1 MFTSIIG
8 KDCELKSNNMKKTI
22 KAILRD
28 DLSRKGLEK
37 RIDLRVYLDG
47 RQTKFATPYSIA
59 PDCWDKKSGRVI
71 GNCPE
76 KSVINSYLNGK
87 ETEYERYLF
96 QCEMLGETVD
106 LERIRE
112 ILTGK
117 ARTAPSEKSNATL
130 DEIFDAYIDKLRTD
144 NRRERT
150 IIGILDLKKDM
161 AKFSKRSKKRTIDQ
175 LDILFIQEYKKYLRT
190 VRRNAD
196 NTINTKLNRLRSVV
210 KWAGRLG
217 YPIDD
222 PFGKGLKFLNRSKP
236 RTVFLTKDE
245 YDAFLQ
251 KALPDKGDP
260 AMKLTRE
267 LFIFSC
273 ETGLRF
279 SDVLDLKRTH
289 LKKDSKGVTYI
300 SKIQCKTNELVEIP
314 LMSKWPKVLLAKY
327 RNVSV
332 GEHVFPSLSNNCV
345 NRKLKILAEKA
356 GIGKR
361 LSFHVGRHTFASHL
375 AHAGVPLYIIAKLL
389 GDKSLDMVHRVYT
402 NTERTELTEAMKKL
416 SA

>member
-1 MFTSIIG
+1 
-8 KDCELKSNNMKKTI
+8 MKKTI
-22 KAILRD
+22 RPILRD

-59 PDCWDKKSGRVI
+59 PACWDKKSGRVV

-76 KSVINSYLNGK
+76 KSVINGYLNGK

-117 ARTAPSEKSNATL
+117 ARTAPSEKTNATL
-130 DEIFDAYIDKLRTD
+130 DEIFDAYVDKLRTD
-144 NRRERT
+144 NRCERT

-327 RNVSV
+327 RNGSV
-332 GEHVFPSLSNNCV
+332 DENVFPSLSNNCV
-345 NRKLKILAEKA
+345 NRKLKMLAEKA

-375 AHAGVPLYIIAKLL
+375 AHAGVPLYIVAKLL

>member
-1 MFTSIIG
+1 
-8 KDCELKSNNMKKTI
+8 MKKTI
-22 KAILRD
+22 RPILRD

-59 PDCWDKKSGRVI
+59 PACWDKKSGRVV

-117 ARTAPSEKSNATL
+117 ARTAPSEKTNATL
-130 DEIFDAYIDKLRTD
+130 DEIFDAYVDKLRTD

-150 IIGILDLKKDM
+150 VIGILDLKKDM

-175 LDILFIQEYKKYLRT
+175 FDILFIQEYKKYLRT

-222 PFGKGLKFLNRSKP
+222 PFGKGVRFLNRSTP
-236 RTVFLTKDE
+236 RTIFLTKDE
-245 YDAFLQ
+245 YDEFLQ
-251 KALPDKGDP
+251 KALADRNDL
-260 AMKLTRE
+260 AMRVTRE

-279 SDVLDLKRTH
+279 SDVLDLKWTH

-300 SKIQCKTNELVEIP
+300 SKIQCKTKELVEIP

-327 RNVSV
+327 RNVST
-332 GEHVFPSLSNNCV
+332 GEHVFPRLSNNCV
-345 NRKLKILAEKA
+345 NRKLKMLAEKA

-361 LSFHVGRHTFASHL
+361 LSFHVARHTFASHL
-375 AHAGVPLYIIAKLL
+375 ANAGVPLYIVAKLL

>member
-1 MFTSIIG
+1 
-8 KDCELKSNNMKKTI
+8 MKKTI
-22 KAILRD
+22 RPILRD

-47 RQTKFATPYSIA
+47 RQTKFATPYSVF
-59 PDCWDKKSGRVI
+59 PVCWDKKSGRVV

-117 ARTAPSEKSNATL
+117 VRTSPREKTNATF
-130 DEIFDAYIDKLRTD
+130 DEIFDAYVDKLRTD

-175 LDILFIQEYKKYLRT
+175 LDVLFIQEYKKYLRT

-210 KWAGRLG
+210 RWAGRLG
-217 YPIDD
+217 YPVDD
-222 PFGKGLKFLNRSKP
+222 PFGKGVRFLNRSTP
-236 RTVFLTKDE
+236 RTIFLTKDE
-245 YDAFLQ
+245 YDEFLQ
-251 KALPDKGDP
+251 KALADRNDL
-260 AMKLTRE
+260 AMRVTRE

-279 SDVLDLKRTH
+279 SDVLDLKWTH

-300 SKIQCKTNELVEIP
+300 SKIQCKTKELVEIP

-327 RNVSV
+327 RNESV
-332 GEHVFPSLSNNCV
+332 DERVFPRLSNACV
-345 NRKLKILAEKA
+345 NRKLRMLAEKA
-356 GIGKR
+356 GIRKR

-375 AHAGVPLYIIAKLL
+375 ANAGVPLYIVAKLL

>member
-1 MFTSIIG
+1 
-8 KDCELKSNNMKKTI
+8 MKKTI
-22 KAILRD
+22 RPILRD

-59 PDCWDKKSGRVI
+59 PACWDKKSGRVV

-76 KSVINSYLNGK
+76 KSVINGYLNGK

-117 ARTAPSEKSNATL
+117 ARTAPSEKTNATL
-130 DEIFDAYIDKLRTD
+130 DEIFDAYVDKLRTD
-144 NRRERT
+144 NRCERT

-222 PFGKGLKFLNRSKP
+222 RS
-236 RTVFLTKDE
+236 
-245 YDAFLQ
+245 
-251 KALPDKGDP
+251 G
-260 AMKLTRE
+260 
-267 LFIFSC
+267 
-273 ETGLRF
+273 
-279 SDVLDLKRTH
+279 SD
-289 LKKDSKGVTYI
+289 
-300 SKIQCKTNELVEIP
+300 
-314 LMSKWPKVLLAKY
+314 
-327 RNVSV
+327 
-332 GEHVFPSLSNNCV
+332 
-345 NRKLKILAEKA
+345 
-356 GIGKR
+356 
-361 LSFHVGRHTFASHL
+361 
-375 AHAGVPLYIIAKLL
+375 
-389 GDKSLDMVHRVYT
+389 
-402 NTERTELTEAMKKL
+402 
-416 SA
+416 

>member
-1 MFTSIIG
+1 
-8 KDCELKSNNMKKTI
+8 MKKTI
-22 KAILRD
+22 RPILRD

-59 PDCWDKKSGRVI
+59 PACW
-71 GNCPE
+71 
-76 KSVINSYLNGK
+76 

-117 ARTAPSEKSNATL
+117 ARTAPSEKTNATL
-130 DEIFDAYIDKLRTD
+130 DEIFDAYVDKLRTD
-144 NRRERT
+144 NRCERT

-279 SDVLDLKRTH
+279 SDVLDLKWTH
-289 LKKDSKGVTYI
+289 LKNIKGVTYI
-300 SKIQCKTNELVEIP
+300 SKIQCKTKELVEIP
-314 LMSKWPKVLLAKY
+314 VTLKWPKVLLAKY
-327 RNVSV
+327 RNVST

-345 NRKLKILAEKA
+345 NRKLKMLAEKA

-361 LSFHVGRHTFASHL
+361 LSFHVARHTFASHL
-375 AHAGVPLYIIAKLL
+375 ANAGVPLYIVAKLL
-389 GDKSLDMVHRVYT
+389 GDKSIDMVHRVYT
-402 NTERTELTEAMKKL
+402 NTERTELIEAMKKL
-416 SA
+416 GA

>member
-1 MFTSIIG
+1 M
-8 KDCELKSNNMKKTI
+8 
-22 KAILRD
+22 
-28 DLSRKGLEK
+28 EK

-59 PDCWDKKSGRVI
+59 PACWDKKSGRVV

-96 QCEMLGETVD
+96 QCEMLDETVD

-117 ARTAPSEKSNATL
+117 SRTAPSEKTNATL
-130 DEIFDAYIDKLRTD
+130 DEIFDAYVDKLRTD
-144 NRRERT
+144 NRCERT

-175 LDILFIQEYKKYLRT
+175 FDILFIQEYKKYLRT

-222 PFGKGLKFLNRSKP
+222 PFGKGVRFLNRSTP
-236 RTVFLTKDE
+236 RTIFLTKDE
-245 YDAFLQ
+245 YDEFLQ
-251 KALPDKGDP
+251 KALADRNDL
-260 AMKLTRE
+260 AMRVTRE

-279 SDVLDLKRTH
+279 SDVLDLKWTH

-300 SKIQCKTNELVEIP
+300 SKIQCKTKELVEIP

-327 RNVSV
+327 RNVST
-332 GEHVFPSLSNNCV
+332 GENVFPRLSNGCI
-345 NRKLKILAEKA
+345 NRKLKMLAEKA
-356 GIGKR
+356 GIGKC
-361 LSFHVGRHTFASHL
+361 LSFHVARHTFASHL
-375 AHAGVPLYIIAKLL
+375 ANAGVPLYIVAKLL

>member
-1 MFTSIIG
+1 
-8 KDCELKSNNMKKTI
+8 MKKTI
-22 KAILRD
+22 RPILRD

-59 PDCWDKKSGRVI
+59 PACWDKKSGRVV

-96 QCEMLGETVD
+96 QCEMLDETVD

-117 ARTAPSEKSNATL
+117 SRTAPSEKTNATL
-130 DEIFDAYIDKLRTD
+130 DEIFDAYVDKLRTD
-144 NRRERT
+144 NRCERT

-175 LDILFIQEYKKYLRT
+175 FDILFIQEYKKYLRT

-222 PFGKGLKFLNRSKP
+222 PFGKGVRFLNRSTP
-236 RTVFLTKDE
+236 RTIFLTKDE
-245 YDAFLQ
+245 YDEFLQ
-251 KALPDKGDP
+251 KALADRNDL
-260 AMKLTRE
+260 AMRVTRE

-279 SDVLDLKRTH
+279 SDVLDLKWTH

-300 SKIQCKTNELVEIP
+300 SKIQCKTKELVEIP

-327 RNVSV
+327 RNVST
-332 GEHVFPSLSNNCV
+332 GEHVFPRLSNNCV
-345 NRKLKILAEKA
+345 NRNLKMLAEKA

-361 LSFHVGRHTFASHL
+361 LSFHVARHTFASHL
-375 AHAGVPLYIIAKLL
+375 ANAGVPLYIVAKLL

>member
-1 MFTSIIG
+1 
-8 KDCELKSNNMKKTI
+8 MKKTI
-22 KAILRD
+22 RPILRD

-59 PDCWDKKSGRVI
+59 PACWDKKSGRVV

-117 ARTAPSEKSNATL
+117 SRTAPSEKTNATL
-130 DEIFDAYIDKLRTD
+130 DEIFDAYVDKLRTD
-144 NRRERT
+144 NRCERT

-210 KWAGRLG
+210 
-217 YPIDD
+217 
-222 PFGKGLKFLNRSKP
+222 NRSKP

-279 SDVLDLKRTH
+279 SDVLDLKWTH
-289 LKKDSKGVTYI
+289 LKNIKGVTYI
-300 SKIQCKTNELVEIP
+300 SKIQCKTKELVEIP
-314 LMSKWPKVLLAKY
+314 VTLKWPKVLLAKY
-327 RNVSV
+327 RNVST

-345 NRKLKILAEKA
+345 NRKLKMLAEKA

-361 LSFHVGRHTFASHL
+361 LSFHVARHTFASHL
-375 AHAGVPLYIIAKLL
+375 ANAGVPLYIVAKLL

>member
-1 MFTSIIG
+1 
-8 KDCELKSNNMKKTI
+8 MKKTI
-22 KAILRD
+22 RPILRD

-59 PDCWDKKSGRVI
+59 PACWDKKSGRVV

-87 ETEYERYLF
+87 ETAYERYLF
-96 QCEMLGETVD
+96 QCEMLDETVD

-117 ARTAPSEKSNATL
+117 SRTAPSEKTNATF
-130 DEIFDAYIDKLRTD
+130 DEIFDAYVDKLRTD

-150 IIGILDLKKDM
+150 VIGILDLKKDM

-210 KWAGRLG
+210 RWAGRLG

-222 PFGKGLKFLNRSKP
+222 PFGKGVRFLNRSTP
-236 RTVFLTKDE
+236 RTIFLTKDE
-245 YDAFLQ
+245 YDEFLQ
-251 KALPDKGDP
+251 KALADRNDL
-260 AMKLTRE
+260 AMRVTRE

-279 SDVLDLKRTH
+279 SDVLDLKWTH

-300 SKIQCKTNELVEIP
+300 SKIQCKTKELVEIP

-327 RNVSV
+327 RNVST
-332 GEHVFPSLSNNCV
+332 GEHVFPRLSNNCV
-345 NRKLKILAEKA
+345 NRKLKMLAEKA

-361 LSFHVGRHTFASHL
+361 LSFHVARHTFASHL
-375 AHAGVPLYIIAKLL
+375 ANAGVPLYIVAKLL

>member
-1 MFTSIIG
+1 
-8 KDCELKSNNMKKTI
+8 MKKTI
-22 KAILRD
+22 RPILRD

-59 PDCWDKKSGRVI
+59 PACWDKKSGRVV

-87 ETEYERYLF
+87 ETENERYLF
-96 QCEMLGETVD
+96 QCEMLDETVD

-117 ARTAPSEKSNATL
+117 SRTAPSEKTNATL
-130 DEIFDAYIDKLRTD
+130 DEIFDAYVDKLRTD
-144 NRRERT
+144 NRCERT

-175 LDILFIQEYKKYLRT
+175 FDILFIQEYKKYLRT

-222 PFGKGLKFLNRSKP
+222 PFGKGVRFLNRSTP
-236 RTVFLTKDE
+236 RTIFLTKDE
-245 YDAFLQ
+245 YDEFLQ
-251 KALPDKGDP
+251 KALADRNDL
-260 AMKLTRE
+260 AMRVTRE

-279 SDVLDLKRTH
+279 SDVLDLKWTH

-300 SKIQCKTNELVEIP
+300 SKIQCKTKELVEIP

-327 RNVSV
+327 RNVST
-332 GEHVFPSLSNNCV
+332 GENVFPRLSNGCI
-345 NRKLKILAEKA
+345 NRKLKMLAEKA
-356 GIGKR
+356 GIGKC
-361 LSFHVGRHTFASHL
+361 LSFHVARHTFASHL
-375 AHAGVPLYIIAKLL
+375 ANAGVPLYIVAKLL

>member
-1 MFTSIIG
+1 
-8 KDCELKSNNMKKTI
+8 MKKTI
-22 KAILRD
+22 RPILRD

-59 PDCWDKKSGRVI
+59 PACWDKKSGRVV

-96 QCEMLGETVD
+96 QCEMLDETVD

-117 ARTAPSEKSNATL
+117 SRTAPSEKTNATL
-130 DEIFDAYIDKLRTD
+130 DEIFDAYVDKLRTD
-144 NRRERT
+144 NRCERT

-175 LDILFIQEYKKYLRT
+175 FDILFIQEYKKYLRT

-222 PFGKGLKFLNRSKP
+222 PFGKGVRFLNHSTP
-236 RTVFLTKDE
+236 RTIFLTKDE
-245 YDAFLQ
+245 YDEFLQ
-251 KALPDKGDP
+251 KALADRNDL
-260 AMKLTRE
+260 AMRVTRE

-279 SDVLDLKRTH
+279 SDVLDLKWTH

-300 SKIQCKTNELVEIP
+300 SKIQCKTKELVEIP

-327 RNVSV
+327 RNVST
-332 GEHVFPSLSNNCV
+332 GENVFPRLSNGCI
-345 NRKLKILAEKA
+345 NRKLKMLAEKA
-356 GIGKR
+356 GIGKC
-361 LSFHVGRHTFASHL
+361 LSFHVARHTFASHL
-375 AHAGVPLYIIAKLL
+375 ANAGVPLYIVAKLL

>member
-1 MFTSIIG
+1 
-8 KDCELKSNNMKKTI
+8 MKKTI
-22 KAILRD
+22 RPILRD

-161 AKFSKRSKKRTIDQ
+161 AKFSKRSKKQTIDQ

-314 LMSKWPKVLLAKY
+314 VTLKWAKVLLAKY
-327 RNVSV
+327 RNVST
-332 GEHVFPSLSNNCV
+332 GEHVFPRLSNGCI
-345 NRKLKILAEKA
+345 NRKLKMLAEKA

-375 AHAGVPLYIIAKLL
+375 ANAGTPLYMVAKLL

-402 NTERTELTEAMKKL
+402 NTERTELIEAMKKL
-416 SA
+416 GA

>member
-1 MFTSIIG
+1 
-8 KDCELKSNNMKKTI
+8 MKKTI
-22 KAILRD
+22 RPILRD

-59 PDCWDKKSGRVI
+59 PACWDKKSGRVV

-96 QCEMLGETVD
+96 QCEMLDETVD

-117 ARTAPSEKSNATL
+117 SRTAPSEKTNATL
-130 DEIFDAYIDKLRTD
+130 DEIFDAYLDKLRTD
-144 NRRERT
+144 NRCERT

-175 LDILFIQEYKKYLRT
+175 FDILFIQEYKKYLRT

-222 PFGKGLKFLNRSKP
+222 PFGKGVRFLNRSTP
-236 RTVFLTKDE
+236 RTIFLTKDE
-245 YDAFLQ
+245 YDEFLQ
-251 KALPDKGDP
+251 KALADRNDL
-260 AMKLTRE
+260 AMRVTRE

-279 SDVLDLKRTH
+279 SDVLDLKWTH

-300 SKIQCKTNELVEIP
+300 SKIQCKTKELVEIP

-327 RNVSV
+327 RNVST
-332 GEHVFPSLSNNCV
+332 GEHVFPRLSNNCV
-345 NRKLKILAEKA
+345 NRKLKMLAEKA

-361 LSFHVGRHTFASHL
+361 LSFHVARHTFASHL
-375 AHAGVPLYIIAKLL
+375 ANAGVPLYIVAKLL

>member
-1 MFTSIIG
+1 
-8 KDCELKSNNMKKTI
+8 MKKTI
-22 KAILRD
+22 RPILRD

-47 RQTKFATPYSIA
+47 RQTKFATPYSIVPA
-59 PDCWDKKSGRVI
+59 CWDKKSGRVV

-96 QCEMLGETVD
+96 QCEMLDETVD

-117 ARTAPSEKSNATL
+117 SRTAPSEKTNATL
-130 DEIFDAYIDKLRTD
+130 DEIFDAYVDKLRTD
-144 NRRERT
+144 NRCERT

-222 PFGKGLKFLNRSKP
+222 PFGKGVRFLNRSTP
-236 RTVFLTKDE
+236 RTIFLTKDE
-245 YDAFLQ
+245 YDEFLQ
-251 KALPDKGDP
+251 KALADRNDL
-260 AMKLTRE
+260 AMRVTRE

-279 SDVLDLKRTH
+279 SDVLDLKWTH

-300 SKIQCKTNELVEIP
+300 SKIQCKTKELVEIP

-327 RNVSV
+327 RNVST
-332 GEHVFPSLSNNCV
+332 GENVFPRLSNGCI
-345 NRKLKILAEKA
+345 NRKLKMLAEKA

-375 AHAGVPLYIIAKLL
+375 ANAGTPLYMVAKLL

-402 NTERTELTEAMKKL
+402 NTERTELIEAMKKL
-416 SA
+416 GA

>member
-1 MFTSIIG
+1 
-8 KDCELKSNNMKKTI
+8 
-22 KAILRD
+22 
-28 DLSRKGLEK
+28 
-37 RIDLRVYLDG
+37 
-47 RQTKFATPYSIA
+47 
-59 PDCWDKKSGRVI
+59 
-71 GNCPE
+71 
-76 KSVINSYLNGK
+76 
-87 ETEYERYLF
+87 
-96 QCEMLGETVD
+96 MLGETVD

-117 ARTAPSEKSNATL
+117 ARTAPSEKTNATL
-130 DEIFDAYIDKLRTD
+130 DEIFDAYVDKLRTD
-144 NRRERT
+144 NRCERT

-279 SDVLDLKRTH
+279 SDVLDLKWTH
-289 LKKDSKGVTYI
+289 LKNIKGVTYI
-300 SKIQCKTNELVEIP
+300 SKIQCKTKELVEIP
-314 LMSKWPKVLLAKY
+314 VTLKWPKVLLAKY
-327 RNVSV
+327 RNVST

-345 NRKLKILAEKA
+345 NRKLKMLAEKA

-375 AHAGVPLYIIAKLL
+375 ANAGTPLYMVAKLL

-402 NTERTELTEAMKKL
+402 NTERTELIEAMKKL
-416 SA
+416 GA

>member
-1 MFTSIIG
+1 
-8 KDCELKSNNMKKTI
+8 MKKTI
-22 KAILRD
+22 RPILRD

-59 PDCWDKKSGRVI
+59 PACWDKKSGRVV

-117 ARTAPSEKSNATL
+117 SRTAPSEKTNATL
-130 DEIFDAYIDKLRTD
+130 DEIFDAYVDKLRTD

-150 IIGILDLKKDM
+150 VIGILDLKKDM

-222 PFGKGLKFLNRSKP
+222 PFGKGVRFLNRSTP
-236 RTVFLTKDE
+236 RTIFLTRDE
-245 YDAFLQ
+245 YDEFLQ
-251 KALPDKGDP
+251 KALADRNDL
-260 AMKLTRE
+260 AMRVTRE

-279 SDVLDLKRTH
+279 SDVLDLKWTH

-300 SKIQCKTNELVEIP
+300 SKIQCKTKELVEIP

-327 RNVSV
+327 RNVST
-332 GEHVFPSLSNNCV
+332 GEHVFPRLSNNCV
-345 NRKLKILAEKA
+345 NRKLKMLAEKA

-361 LSFHVGRHTFASHL
+361 LSFHVARHTFASHL
-375 AHAGVPLYIIAKLL
+375 ANAGVPLYIVAKLL

>member
-1 MFTSIIG
+1 
-8 KDCELKSNNMKKTI
+8 MKKTI
-22 KAILRD
+22 RPILRD

-59 PDCWDKKSGRVI
+59 PACWDKKSGRVV

-117 ARTAPSEKSNATL
+117 SRTAPSEKTNATL
-130 DEIFDAYIDKLRTD
+130 DEIFDAYVDKLRTD
-144 NRRERT
+144 NRCERT

-175 LDILFIQEYKKYLRT
+175 FDILFIQEYKKYLRT

-222 PFGKGLKFLNRSKP
+222 PFGKGVRFLNRSTP
-236 RTVFLTKDE
+236 RTIFLTKDE
-245 YDAFLQ
+245 YDEFLQ
-251 KALPDKGDP
+251 KALADRNDL
-260 AMKLTRE
+260 AMRVTRE

-279 SDVLDLKRTH
+279 SDVLDLKWTH
-289 LKKDSKGVTYI
+289 LKKDSKSVTYI
-300 SKIQCKTNELVEIP
+300 SKIQCKTKELVEIP

-327 RNVSV
+327 RNVST
-332 GEHVFPSLSNNCV
+332 GEHVFPRLSNGCI
-345 NRKLKILAEKA
+345 NRKLKMLAEKA

-375 AHAGVPLYIIAKLL
+375 ANAGTPLYMVAKLL

-402 NTERTELTEAMKKL
+402 NTERTELIEAMKKL
-416 SA
+416 GA

>member
-1 MFTSIIG
+1 
-8 KDCELKSNNMKKTI
+8 MKKTI
-22 KAILRD
+22 RPILRD

-59 PDCWDKKSGRVI
+59 PACWDKKSGRVV

-117 ARTAPSEKSNATL
+117 ARTAPSEKTNATL
-130 DEIFDAYIDKLRTD
+130 DEIFDAYVDKLRTD
-144 NRRERT
+144 NRCERT

-222 PFGKGLKFLNRSKP
+222 PFGKGVRFLNRSTP
-236 RTVFLTKDE
+236 RTIFLTKDE
-245 YDAFLQ
+245 YDEFLQ
-251 KALPDKGDP
+251 KALADRNDL
-260 AMKLTRE
+260 AMRVTRE

-279 SDVLDLKRTH
+279 SDVLDLKWTH

-300 SKIQCKTNELVEIP
+300 SKIQCKTKELVEIP

-327 RNVSV
+327 RNVST
-332 GEHVFPSLSNNCV
+332 GENVFPRLSNGCI
-345 NRKLKILAEKA
+345 NRKLKMLAEKA
-356 GIGKR
+356 GIGKC
-361 LSFHVGRHTFASHL
+361 LSFHVARHTFASHL
-375 AHAGVPLYIIAKLL
+375 ANAGVPLYIVAKLL

>member
-1 MFTSIIG
+1 
-8 KDCELKSNNMKKTI
+8 MKKTI
-22 KAILRD
+22 RPILRD

-47 RQTKFATPYSIA
+47 RQTKFATPYSVA
-59 PDCWDKKSGRVI
+59 PACWDKKSGRVV

-117 ARTAPSEKSNATL
+117 ARTAPNEKTNATF
-130 DEIFDAYIDKLRTD
+130 DEIFDAYVDKLRTD

-175 LDILFIQEYKKYLRT
+175 LDVLFIQEYKKYLRT

-222 PFGKGLKFLNRSKP
+222 PFGKGVRFMTRSTP

-251 KALPDKGDP
+251 RALADRNDL
-260 AMKLTRE
+260 AMRVTRE

-279 SDVLDLKRTH
+279 SDVLDLKWEH
-289 LKKDSKGVTYI
+289 LKTDNKGMTYI
-300 SKIQCKTNELVEIP
+300 SKIQCKTKELVEIP

-327 RNVSV
+327 RNVSTD
-332 GEHVFPSLSNNCV
+332 ENIFPRLSNACV
-345 NRKLKILAEKA
+345 NRKLRMLAEKA

-361 LSFHVGRHTFASHL
+361 FSFHVARHTFASHL
-375 AHAGVPLYIIAKLL
+375 ANAGVPLYIVAKLL

>member
-1 MFTSIIG
+1 
-8 KDCELKSNNMKKTI
+8 MKKTI

-150 IIGILDLKKDM
+150 IIGVLDLKKDM

-327 RNVSV
+327 RNVSA
-332 GEHVFPSLSNNCV
+332 GEHVFPSPSNNCV
-345 NRKLKILAEKA
+345 NRKLKMLAEKA

>member
-1 MFTSIIG
+1 
-8 KDCELKSNNMKKTI
+8 MKKTI
-22 KAILRD
+22 RPILRD

-59 PDCWDKKSGRVI
+59 PACWDKKSGRVV

-117 ARTAPSEKSNATL
+117 ARTAPSEKTNATL
-130 DEIFDAYIDKLRTD
+130 DEIFDAYVDKLRTD
-144 NRRERT
+144 NRCERT

-210 KWAGRLG
+210 RWAGRLG

-222 PFGKGLKFLNRSKP
+222 PFGKGVRFLNRSTP
-236 RTVFLTKDE
+236 RTIFLTKDE
-245 YDAFLQ
+245 YDEFLQ
-251 KALPDKGDP
+251 KALADRNDL
-260 AMKLTRE
+260 AMRVTRE

-279 SDVLDLKRTH
+279 SDVLDLKWTH

-300 SKIQCKTNELVEIP
+300 SKLQCKTKELVEIP

-327 RNVSV
+327 RNVST
-332 GEHVFPSLSNNCV
+332 GEHVFPRLSNNCV
-345 NRKLKILAEKA
+345 NRKLKMLAEKA

-361 LSFHVGRHTFASHL
+361 LSFHVARHTFASHL
-375 AHAGVPLYIIAKLL
+375 ANAGVPLYIVAKLL

>member
-1 MFTSIIG
+1 
-8 KDCELKSNNMKKTI
+8 MKKTI
-22 KAILRD
+22 RPILRD

-59 PDCWDKKSGRVI
+59 PACWDKKSGRVV

-96 QCEMLGETVD
+96 QCEMLDETVD

-117 ARTAPSEKSNATL
+117 ARTAPSEKTNATL
-130 DEIFDAYIDKLRTD
+130 DEIFDAYVDKLRTD
-144 NRRERT
+144 NRCERT

-222 PFGKGLKFLNRSKP
+222 PFGKGVRFLNRSTP
-236 RTVFLTKDE
+236 RTIFLTKDE
-245 YDAFLQ
+245 YDEFLQ
-251 KALPDKGDP
+251 KALADRNDL
-260 AMKLTRE
+260 AMRVTRE

-279 SDVLDLKRTH
+279 SDVLDLKWTH

-300 SKIQCKTNELVEIP
+300 SKIQCKTKELVEIP

-327 RNVSV
+327 RNVST
-332 GEHVFPSLSNNCV
+332 GEHVFPRLSNNCV
-345 NRKLKILAEKA
+345 NRKLKMLAEKA

-361 LSFHVGRHTFASHL
+361 LSFHVARHTFASHL
-375 AHAGVPLYIIAKLL
+375 ANAGVPLYIVAKLL

-402 NTERTELTEAMKKL
+402 NTERTELIEAMKKL
-416 SA
+416 GA

>member
-1 MFTSIIG
+1 
-8 KDCELKSNNMKKTI
+8 MKKTI
-22 KAILRD
+22 RPILRD

-59 PDCWDKKSGRVI
+59 PACWDKKSGRVV

-96 QCEMLGETVD
+96 QCEMLDETVD

-117 ARTAPSEKSNATL
+117 SRTAPSEKTNATL
-130 DEIFDAYIDKLRTD
+130 DEIFDAYVDKLRTD
-144 NRRERT
+144 NRCERT

-175 LDILFIQEYKKYLRT
+175 FDILFIQEYKKYLRT

-196 NTINTKLNRLRSVV
+196 NTINTKLNGLRSVV

-222 PFGKGLKFLNRSKP
+222 PFGKGVRFLNRSTP
-236 RTVFLTKDE
+236 RTIFLTKDE
-245 YDAFLQ
+245 YDEFLQ
-251 KALPDKGDP
+251 KALADRNDL
-260 AMKLTRE
+260 AMRVTRE

-279 SDVLDLKRTH
+279 SDVLDLKWTH

-300 SKIQCKTNELVEIP
+300 SKIQCKTKELVEIP

-327 RNVSV
+327 RNVST
-332 GEHVFPSLSNNCV
+332 GEHVFPRLSNNCV
-345 NRKLKILAEKA
+345 NRKLKMLAEKA

-361 LSFHVGRHTFASHL
+361 LSFHVARHTFASHL
-375 AHAGVPLYIIAKLL
+375 ANAGVPLYIVAKLL

>member
-1 MFTSIIG
+1 
-8 KDCELKSNNMKKTI
+8 MKKTI
-22 KAILRD
+22 RPILRD

-59 PDCWDKKSGRVI
+59 PACWDKKSGRVV

-96 QCEMLGETVD
+96 QCEMLDETVD

-117 ARTAPSEKSNATL
+117 SRTAPSEKTNATL
-130 DEIFDAYIDKLRTD
+130 DEIFDAYVDKLRTD
-144 NRRERT
+144 NRCERT

-222 PFGKGLKFLNRSKP
+222 PFGKGVRFLNRSTP
-236 RTVFLTKDE
+236 RTIFLTKDE
-245 YDAFLQ
+245 YDEFLQ
-251 KALPDKGDP
+251 KALADRNDL
-260 AMKLTRE
+260 AMRVTRE

-279 SDVLDLKRTH
+279 SDVLDLKWTH

-300 SKIQCKTNELVEIP
+300 SKIQCKTKELVEIP

-327 RNVSV
+327 RNVST
-332 GEHVFPSLSNNCV
+332 GEHVFPRLSNNCV
-345 NRKLKILAEKA
+345 NRKLKMLAEKA

-361 LSFHVGRHTFASHL
+361 LSFHVARHTFASHL
-375 AHAGVPLYIIAKLL
+375 ANAGVPLYIVAKLL

>member
-1 MFTSIIG
+1 
-8 KDCELKSNNMKKTI
+8 MKKTI
-22 KAILRD
+22 RPILRD

-59 PDCWDKKSGRVI
+59 PACWDKKSGRVV

-117 ARTAPSEKSNATL
+117 ARTAPSEKTNATL
-130 DEIFDAYIDKLRTD
+130 DEIFDAYVDKLRTD

-150 IIGILDLKKDM
+150 VIGILDLKKDM

-222 PFGKGLKFLNRSKP
+222 PFGKGVRFLNRSTP
-236 RTVFLTKDE
+236 RTIFLTKDE
-245 YDAFLQ
+245 YDEFLQ
-251 KALPDKGDP
+251 KALADRNDL
-260 AMKLTRE
+260 AMRVTRE

-279 SDVLDLKRTH
+279 SDVLDLKWTH

-300 SKIQCKTNELVEIP
+300 SKIQCKTKELVEIP

-327 RNVSV
+327 RNVST
-332 GEHVFPSLSNNCV
+332 GENVFPRLSNGCI
-345 NRKLKILAEKA
+345 NRKLKMLAEKA
-356 GIGKR
+356 GIGKC
-361 LSFHVGRHTFASHL
+361 LSFHVARHTFASHL
-375 AHAGVPLYIIAKLL
+375 ANAGVPLYIVAKLL

>member
-1 MFTSIIG
+1 
-8 KDCELKSNNMKKTI
+8 MKKTI
-22 KAILRD
+22 RPILRD

-59 PDCWDKKSGRVI
+59 PACWDKKSGRVV

-96 QCEMLGETVD
+96 QCEMLDETVD

-117 ARTAPSEKSNATL
+117 SRTAPSEKTNATL
-130 DEIFDAYIDKLRTD
+130 DEIFDAYVDKLRTD
-144 NRRERT
+144 NRCERT

-175 LDILFIQEYKKYLRT
+175 FDILFIQEYKKYLRT

-222 PFGKGLKFLNRSKP
+222 PFGKGVRFLNRSTP
-236 RTVFLTKDE
+236 RTIFLTKDE
-245 YDAFLQ
+245 YDEFLQ
-251 KALPDKGDP
+251 KALADRNDL
-260 AMKLTRE
+260 AMRVTRE

-279 SDVLDLKRTH
+279 SDVLDLKWTH

-300 SKIQCKTNELVEIP
+300 SKIQCKTKELVEIP

-327 RNVSV
+327 RNVST
-332 GEHVFPSLSNNCV
+332 GENVFPRLSNGCI
-345 NRKLKILAEKA
+345 NRKLKMLAEKA
-356 GIGKR
+356 GIGKC
-361 LSFHVGRHTFASHL
+361 LSFHVARHTFASHL
-375 AHAGVPLYIIAKLL
+375 ANAGAPLYIVAKLL

>member
-1 MFTSIIG
+1 
-8 KDCELKSNNMKKTI
+8 MKKTI
-22 KAILRD
+22 RPILRD

-59 PDCWDKKSGRVI
+59 PACWDKKSGRVV

-117 ARTAPSEKSNATL
+117 SRTAPSEKTNATF
-130 DEIFDAYIDKLRTD
+130 DEIFDAYVDKLRTD
-144 NRRERT
+144 NRCERT

-222 PFGKGLKFLNRSKP
+222 PFGKGVRFLNRSTP
-236 RTVFLTKDE
+236 RTIFLTRDE
-245 YDAFLQ
+245 YDEFLQ
-251 KALPDKGDP
+251 KALADRNDL
-260 AMKLTRE
+260 AMRVTRE

-279 SDVLDLKRTH
+279 SDVLDLKWTH

-300 SKIQCKTNELVEIP
+300 SKIQCKTKELVEIP

-327 RNVSV
+327 RNVST
-332 GEHVFPSLSNNCV
+332 GEHVFPRLSNNCV
-345 NRKLKILAEKA
+345 NRKLKMLAEKA

-361 LSFHVGRHTFASHL
+361 LSFHVARHTFASHL
-375 AHAGVPLYIIAKLL
+375 ANAGVPLYIVAKLL

>member
-1 MFTSIIG
+1 M
-8 KDCELKSNNMKKTI
+8 
-22 KAILRD
+22 
-28 DLSRKGLEK
+28 EK

-59 PDCWDKKSGRVI
+59 PACWDKKSGRVV

-76 KSVINSYLNGK
+76 KSVINGYLNGK

-117 ARTAPSEKSNATL
+117 ARTAPSEKTNATL
-130 DEIFDAYIDKLRTD
+130 DEIFDAYVDKLRTD
-144 NRRERT
+144 NRCERT

-222 PFGKGLKFLNRSKP
+222 PFGKGVRFLNRSTP
-236 RTVFLTKDE
+236 RTIFLTKDE
-245 YDAFLQ
+245 YDEFLQ
-251 KALPDKGDP
+251 KALADRNDL
-260 AMKLTRE
+260 AMRVTRE

-279 SDVLDLKRTH
+279 SDVLDLKWTH

-300 SKIQCKTNELVEIP
+300 SKIQCKTKELVEIP

-327 RNVSV
+327 RNVST
-332 GEHVFPSLSNNCV
+332 GEHVFPRLSNNCV
-345 NRKLKILAEKA
+345 NRKLKMLAEKA

-361 LSFHVGRHTFASHL
+361 LSFHVARHTFASHL
-375 AHAGVPLYIIAKLL
+375 ANAGVPLYIVAKLL

>member
-1 MFTSIIG
+1 
-8 KDCELKSNNMKKTI
+8 MKKTI
-22 KAILRD
+22 RPILRD

-47 RQTKFATPYSIA
+47 RQTKFATPYSIVPA
-59 PDCWDKKSGRVI
+59 CWDKKSGRVV

-96 QCEMLGETVD
+96 QCEMLDETVD

-117 ARTAPSEKSNATL
+117 SRTAPSEKTNATL
-130 DEIFDAYIDKLRTD
+130 DEIFDAYVDKLRTD
-144 NRRERT
+144 NRCERT

-175 LDILFIQEYKKYLRT
+175 FDILFIQEYKKYLRT

-222 PFGKGLKFLNRSKP
+222 PFGKGVRFLNRSTP
-236 RTVFLTKDE
+236 RTIFLTKDE
-245 YDAFLQ
+245 YDEFLQ
-251 KALPDKGDP
+251 KALADRNDL
-260 AMKLTRE
+260 AMRVTRE

-279 SDVLDLKRTH
+279 SDVLDLKWTH

-300 SKIQCKTNELVEIP
+300 SKIQCKTKELVEIP

-327 RNVSV
+327 RNVST

-345 NRKLKILAEKA
+345 NRKLKMLAEKA

-375 AHAGVPLYIIAKLL
+375 ANAGTPLYMVAKLL

-402 NTERTELTEAMKKL
+402 NTERTELIEAMKKL
-416 SA
+416 GA

>member
-1 MFTSIIG
+1 M
-8 KDCELKSNNMKKTI
+8 
-22 KAILRD
+22 
-28 DLSRKGLEK
+28 EK

-59 PDCWDKKSGRVI
+59 PACWDKKSGRVV

-96 QCEMLGETVD
+96 QCEMLDETVD

-117 ARTAPSEKSNATL
+117 SRTAPSEKTNATL
-130 DEIFDAYIDKLRTD
+130 DEIFDAYVDKLRTD
-144 NRRERT
+144 NRCERT

-175 LDILFIQEYKKYLRT
+175 FDILFIQEYKKYLRT

-222 PFGKGLKFLNRSKP
+222 PFGKGVRFLNRSTP
-236 RTVFLTKDE
+236 RTIFLTKDE
-245 YDAFLQ
+245 YDEFLQ
-251 KALPDKGDP
+251 KALADRNDL
-260 AMKLTRE
+260 AMRVTRE

-279 SDVLDLKRTH
+279 SDVLDLKWTH

-300 SKIQCKTNELVEIP
+300 SKIQCKTKELVEIP

-327 RNVSV
+327 RNVST
-332 GEHVFPSLSNNCV
+332 GENVFPRLSNGCI
-345 NRKLKILAEKA
+345 NRKLKMLAEKA
-356 GIGKR
+356 GIGKC
-361 LSFHVGRHTFASHL
+361 LSFHCLRHIKFSFLLKFKHLQIFA
-375 AHAGVPLYIIAKLL
+375 A
-389 GDKSLDMVHRVYT
+389 
-402 NTERTELTEAMKKL
+402 
-416 SA
+416 

>member
-1 MFTSIIG
+1 
-8 KDCELKSNNMKKTI
+8 MKKTI
-22 KAILRD
+22 RPILRD

-47 RQTKFATPYSIA
+47 RQTKFATPYSIVPA
-59 PDCWDKKSGRVI
+59 CWDKKSGRVV

-96 QCEMLGETVD
+96 QCEMLDETVD

-117 ARTAPSEKSNATL
+117 SRTAPSEKTNATL
-130 DEIFDAYIDKLRTD
+130 DEIFDAYVDKLRTD
-144 NRRERT
+144 NRCERT

-175 LDILFIQEYKKYLRT
+175 FDILFIQEYKKYLRT

-222 PFGKGLKFLNRSKP
+222 PFGKGVRFLNRSTP
-236 RTVFLTKDE
+236 RTIFLTKDE
-245 YDAFLQ
+245 YDEFLQ
-251 KALPDKGDP
+251 KALADRNDL
-260 AMKLTRE
+260 AMRVTRE

-279 SDVLDLKRTH
+279 SDVLDLKWTH
-289 LKKDSKGVTYI
+289 LKKDSKGVAYI
-300 SKIQCKTNELVEIP
+300 SKIQCKTKELVEIP

-327 RNVSV
+327 RNVST
-332 GEHVFPSLSNNCV
+332 GENVFPRLSNGCI
-345 NRKLKILAEKA
+345 NRKLKMLAEKA

-375 AHAGVPLYIIAKLL
+375 ANAGTPLYMVAKLL

-402 NTERTELTEAMKKL
+402 NTERTELIEAMKKL
-416 SA
+416 GA

>member
-1 MFTSIIG
+1 
-8 KDCELKSNNMKKTI
+8 MKKTI
-22 KAILRD
+22 RPILRD

-59 PDCWDKKSGRVI
+59 PACWDKKSGRVV

-117 ARTAPSEKSNATL
+117 SRTAPSEKTNATL
-130 DEIFDAYIDKLRTD
+130 DEIFDAYVDKLRTD
-144 NRRERT
+144 NRCERT

-273 ETGLRF
+273 ETGFRF
-279 SDVLDLKRTH
+279 SDVLDLKWTH
-289 LKKDSKGVTYI
+289 LKNIKGVTYI
-300 SKIQCKTNELVEIP
+300 SKVQCKTKELVEIP
-314 LMSKWPKVLLAKY
+314 VTLKWAKVLLAKY
-327 RNVSV
+327 RNVST
-332 GEHVFPSLSNNCV
+332 GEHVFPRLSNGCI
-345 NRKLKILAEKA
+345 NRKLKMLAEKA

-375 AHAGVPLYIIAKLL
+375 ANAGTPLYMVAKLL

-402 NTERTELTEAMKKL
+402 NTERTELIEAMKKL
-416 SA
+416 GA

>member
-1 MFTSIIG
+1 M
-8 KDCELKSNNMKKTI
+8 
-22 KAILRD
+22 
-28 DLSRKGLEK
+28 EK

-59 PDCWDKKSGRVI
+59 PACWDKKSGRVV

-96 QCEMLGETVD
+96 QCEMLDETVD

-117 ARTAPSEKSNATL
+117 SRTAPSEKTNATL
-130 DEIFDAYIDKLRTD
+130 DEIFDAYVDKLRTD
-144 NRRERT
+144 NRCERT

-222 PFGKGLKFLNRSKP
+222 PFGKGVRFLNRSTP
-236 RTVFLTKDE
+236 RTIFLTKDE
-245 YDAFLQ
+245 YDEFLQ
-251 KALPDKGDP
+251 KALADRNDL
-260 AMKLTRE
+260 AMRVTRE

-279 SDVLDLKRTH
+279 SDVLDLKWTH

-300 SKIQCKTNELVEIP
+300 SKIQCKTKELVEIP

-327 RNVSV
+327 RNVST
-332 GEHVFPSLSNNCV
+332 GENVFPRLSNGCI
-345 NRKLKILAEKA
+345 NRKLKMLAEKA
-356 GIGKR
+356 GIGKC
-361 LSFHVGRHTFASHL
+361 LSFHVARHTFASHL
-375 AHAGVPLYIIAKLL
+375 ANAGVPLYIVAKLL

>member
-1 MFTSIIG
+1 
-8 KDCELKSNNMKKTI
+8 MKKTI
-22 KAILRD
+22 RPILRD

-59 PDCWDKKSGRVI
+59 PACWDKKSGRVV

-117 ARTAPSEKSNATL
+117 ARTAPSEKTNATL
-130 DEIFDAYIDKLRTD
+130 DEIFDAYVDKLRTD
-144 NRRERT
+144 NRCERT

-175 LDILFIQEYKKYLRT
+175 FDILFIQEYKKYLRT

-222 PFGKGLKFLNRSKP
+222 PFGKGVRFLNRSTP
-236 RTVFLTKDE
+236 RTIFLTKDE
-245 YDAFLQ
+245 YDEFLQ
-251 KALPDKGDP
+251 KALADRNDL
-260 AMKLTRE
+260 AMRVTRE

-279 SDVLDLKRTH
+279 SDVLDLKWTH

-300 SKIQCKTNELVEIP
+300 SKIQCKTKELVEIP

-327 RNVSV
+327 RNVST
-332 GEHVFPSLSNNCV
+332 GEHVFPRLSNNCV
-345 NRKLKILAEKA
+345 NRKLKMLAEKA

-361 LSFHVGRHTFASHL
+361 LSFHCTRHTFASHL
-375 AHAGVPLYIIAKLL
+375 ANAGVPLYIVAKLL

>member
-1 MFTSIIG
+1 
-8 KDCELKSNNMKKTI
+8 MKKTI

-59 PDCWDKKSGRVI
+59 PACWDKKSGRVV

-76 KSVINSYLNGK
+76 KSVINGYLNGK

-345 NRKLKILAEKA
+345 NRKLKMLAEKA